1 MVLRAR
7 PCLRNRS
14 APGWRLRLF
23 HRERGKINA
32 TGVRAG
38 CDSLESTTMKKLIT
52 VTTIGVALV
61 GFAACDS
68 KVESSRK
75 EALESKAEAL
85 DHKADVVRKDSKTDA
100 ADVAKQGA
108 LDADAAK
115 DAGKARAEAEKNAAA
130 QTAENVRK
138 SGEQAAKALE
148 EKAKDTRE
156 QK

>member
-1 MVLRAR
+1 MR
-7 PCLRNRS
+7 PHV
-14 APGWRLRLF
+14 GRLRCVRLRKSDTAGTHAEHDESNMKAPILF
-23 HRERGKINA
+23 
-32 TGVRAG
+32 T
-38 CDSLESTTMKKLIT
+38 SLT
-52 VTTIGVALV
+52 VVMFGIAS
-61 GFAACDS
+61 CDS

-75 EALESKAEAL
+75 DAIESKAEAL

-100 ADVAKQGA
+100 ADLAKQAA
-108 LDADAAK
+108 LDAEAAK
-115 DAGKARAEAEKNAAA
+115 AAATARAEAEKNAAA

>member
-1 MVLRAR
+1 MPPESQHAR
-7 PCLRNRS
+7 V
-14 APGWRLRLF
+14 AAAF
-23 HRERGKINA
+23 HFLDARKSNA
-32 TGVRAG
+32 TGTRTG
-38 CDSLESTTMKKLIT
+38 CDSLENTTMKTLIT
-52 VTTIGVALV
+52 LTTIGVSLL
-61 GFAACDS
+61 GLSACDS

-75 EALESKAEAL
+75 DALESKAEAL
-85 DHKADVVRKDSKTDA
+85 DHKADVVRKDSKADA